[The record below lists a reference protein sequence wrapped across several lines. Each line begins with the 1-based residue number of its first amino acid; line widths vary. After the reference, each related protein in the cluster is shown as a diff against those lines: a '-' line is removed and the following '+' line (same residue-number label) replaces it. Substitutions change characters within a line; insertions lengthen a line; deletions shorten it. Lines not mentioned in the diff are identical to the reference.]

1 MSESNEALQ
10 ALQASVDHLKQA
22 VDANASSQ
30 AGDTAVLF
38 TVLSLVL
45 AELPP
50 DTRNLIEDS
59 FSVWANGLPNAALSK
74 DVKQIARQRLAMTP
88 RTDRGTPRLR
98 RVRPGPCNP
107 PSPAAA
113 HASSAVRAWWRLA
126 ARGTRPC
133 RACVAPPHS
142 CCL

>member
-10 ALQASVDHLKQA
+10 ALQASVDQLKQA
-22 VDANASSQ
+22 VDANASHQ

-59 FSVWANGLPNAALSK
+59 FSVWANGLPDAALST
-74 DVKQIARQRLAMTP
+74 DVKQIARQRLAMTLP
-88 RTDRGTPRLR
+88 D
-98 RVRPGPCNP
+98 
-107 PSPAAA
+107 
-113 HASSAVRAWWRLA
+113 
-126 ARGTRPC
+126 
-133 RACVAPPHS
+133 
-142 CCL
+142 

>member
-10 ALQASVDHLKQA
+10 ALQASVDQLKKA
-22 VDANASSQ
+22 VDANASRQ

-59 FSVWANGLPNAALSK
+59 FSVWANGLPDAALSM
-74 DVKQIARQRLAMTP
+74 DVKQIARQRLAMTLP
-88 RTDRGTPRLR
+88 D
-98 RVRPGPCNP
+98 
-107 PSPAAA
+107 
-113 HASSAVRAWWRLA
+113 
-126 ARGTRPC
+126 
-133 RACVAPPHS
+133 
-142 CCL
+142 

>member
-10 ALQASVDHLKQA
+10 ALQASVDRLKQA

-59 FSVWANGLPNAALSK
+59 FSVWANGLPDAALST
-74 DVKQIARQRLAMTP
+74 DVKRIARQRLAMTLP
-88 RTDRGTPRLR
+88 D
-98 RVRPGPCNP
+98 
-107 PSPAAA
+107 
-113 HASSAVRAWWRLA
+113 
-126 ARGTRPC
+126 
-133 RACVAPPHS
+133 
-142 CCL
+142 

>member
-10 ALQASVDHLKQA
+10 ALQASVDQLKQA

-59 FSVWANGLPNAALSK
+59 FSVWANGLPDAALST
-74 DVKQIARQRLAMTP
+74 DVKRIARQRLAMTLP
-88 RTDRGTPRLR
+88 D
-98 RVRPGPCNP
+98 
-107 PSPAAA
+107 
-113 HASSAVRAWWRLA
+113 
-126 ARGTRPC
+126 
-133 RACVAPPHS
+133 
-142 CCL
+142 

>member
-10 ALQASVDHLKQA
+10 ALQASVDQLKHA
-22 VDANASSQ
+22 VDANAGRQ

-59 FSVWANGLPNAALSK
+59 FSVWANGLPDAALSA
-74 DVKQIARQRLAMTP
+74 DVKQIARQRLAMTLP
-88 RTDRGTPRLR
+88 D
-98 RVRPGPCNP
+98 
-107 PSPAAA
+107 
-113 HASSAVRAWWRLA
+113 
-126 ARGTRPC
+126 
-133 RACVAPPHS
+133 
-142 CCL
+142 

>member
-10 ALQASVDHLKQA
+10 ALQASIDQLKKA
-22 VDANASSQ
+22 VDANASRQ

-59 FSVWANGLPNAALSK
+59 FSVWANGLPDAALST
-74 DVKQIARQRLAMTP
+74 DVKQIARQRLAMP
-88 RTDRGTPRLR
+88 LPD
-98 RVRPGPCNP
+98 
-107 PSPAAA
+107 
-113 HASSAVRAWWRLA
+113 
-126 ARGTRPC
+126 
-133 RACVAPPHS
+133 
-142 CCL
+142 

>member
-10 ALQASVDHLKQA
+10 ALQASVDQLKKA
-22 VDANASSQ
+22 VDANASRQ

-59 FSVWANGLPNAALSK
+59 FSVWANGLPDAALST
-74 DVKQIARQRLAMTP
+74 DVKQIARQRLAMP
-88 RTDRGTPRLR
+88 LPD
-98 RVRPGPCNP
+98 
-107 PSPAAA
+107 
-113 HASSAVRAWWRLA
+113 
-126 ARGTRPC
+126 
-133 RACVAPPHS
+133 
-142 CCL
+142 

>member
-10 ALQASVDHLKQA
+10 ALQASVDQLKKA
-22 VDANASSQ
+22 VDANASRQ

-59 FSVWANGLPNAALSK
+59 FSVWANGLPDTELST
-74 DVKQIARQRLAMTP
+74 DVKQIARQRLAMTLP
-88 RTDRGTPRLR
+88 D
-98 RVRPGPCNP
+98 
-107 PSPAAA
+107 
-113 HASSAVRAWWRLA
+113 
-126 ARGTRPC
+126 
-133 RACVAPPHS
+133 
-142 CCL
+142 

>member
-10 ALQASVDHLKQA
+10 ELQASVDQLKKA
-22 VDANASSQ
+22 VDANASRQ

-59 FSVWANGLPNAALSK
+59 FSVWANGLPDAALST
-74 DVKQIARQRLAMTP
+74 DVKQIARQRLAMTLP
-88 RTDRGTPRLR
+88 D
-98 RVRPGPCNP
+98 
-107 PSPAAA
+107 
-113 HASSAVRAWWRLA
+113 
-126 ARGTRPC
+126 
-133 RACVAPPHS
+133 
-142 CCL
+142 

>member
-10 ALQASVDHLKQA
+10 ALQASVDQLKKA
-22 VDANASSQ
+22 VDANASRQ

-59 FSVWANGLPNAALSK
+59 FSVWANGLPDVALST
-74 DVKQIARQRLAMTP
+74 DVKQIARQRLAMTLP
-88 RTDRGTPRLR
+88 D
-98 RVRPGPCNP
+98 
-107 PSPAAA
+107 
-113 HASSAVRAWWRLA
+113 
-126 ARGTRPC
+126 
-133 RACVAPPHS
+133 
-142 CCL
+142 

>member
-45 AELPP
+45 AGCRP
-50 DTRNLIEDS
+50 TR
-59 FSVWANGLPNAALSK
+59 A
-74 DVKQIARQRLAMTP
+74 T
-88 RTDRGTPRLR
+88 
-98 RVRPGPCNP
+98 
-107 PSPAAA
+107 
-113 HASSAVRAWWRLA
+113 
-126 ARGTRPC
+126 
-133 RACVAPPHS
+133 
-142 CCL
+142 

>member
-10 ALQASVDHLKQA
+10 ALQTSVDHLKQA

-59 FSVWANGLPNAALSK
+59 FSVWANGLPNAALSQ
-74 DVKQIARQRLAMTP
+74 DVKQIARQRLAMTLP
-88 RTDRGTPRLR
+88 D
-98 RVRPGPCNP
+98 
-107 PSPAAA
+107 
-113 HASSAVRAWWRLA
+113 
-126 ARGTRPC
+126 
-133 RACVAPPHS
+133 
-142 CCL
+142 

>member
-1 MSESNEALQ
+1 MSESNEAVQ
-10 ALQASVDHLKQA
+10 ALQASVDRLKQA

-59 FSVWANGLPNAALSK
+59 FSVWANGLPDAALST
-74 DVKQIARQRLAMTP
+74 DVKRIARQRLAMTLP
-88 RTDRGTPRLR
+88 D
-98 RVRPGPCNP
+98 
-107 PSPAAA
+107 
-113 HASSAVRAWWRLA
+113 
-126 ARGTRPC
+126 
-133 RACVAPPHS
+133 
-142 CCL
+142 